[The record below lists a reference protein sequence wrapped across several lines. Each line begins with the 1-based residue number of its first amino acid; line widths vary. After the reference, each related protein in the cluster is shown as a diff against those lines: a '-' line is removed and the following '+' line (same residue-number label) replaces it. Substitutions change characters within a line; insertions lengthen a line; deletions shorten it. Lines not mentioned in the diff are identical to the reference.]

1 MNGKTLLK
9 HRQKH
14 RHYSQRTIDT
24 ICRCDLQQF
33 LYWYDENELDYRNRQ
48 FFLSVD
54 SEVIVY
60 PNIGYH
66 FYTGKVYTPLQL
78 LTDKLKIGY
87 SDALYLLNYFY
98 YKVKK
103 EPLYVV
109 LTGWTA
115 SSYVGRCATGKNNSL
130 DLDYV
135 IAEDLFSSTDTETKA
150 YAFKRA
156 IAYLCDTRHIDKDI
170 VLNLIKQGF
179 IKMDKQ
185 HNLCFISYADPL
197 TKTEVIAITKK
208 GTTDKRF
215 CPNYIKE
222 HHTGFLYARKTNLE
236 AQDFKE
242 LYIFESP
249 VDLLSYL
256 TLVKSRIID
265 ISEHNPDA
273 CYISLN
279 GAGNHAYINKVLER
293 YQSIE
298 QVNLCLD
305 NDTKGIEAAK
315 AIAEQIGDNCYVQD
329 FRVSILKAAS
339 GKDDGNGGFT
349 YYKDYNDLLT
359 QEKKQVGL

>member
-14 RHYSQRTIDT
+14 RHYSQHTIDT

-33 LYWYDENELDYRNRQ
+33 LYWYDESELDYRNRQ
-48 FFLSVD
+48 FYLTAD

-60 PNIGYH
+60 PNIGYS
-66 FYTGKVYTPLQL
+66 FYTGRAYSPLQV

-103 EPLYVV
+103 EPLNAA

-115 SSYVGRCATGKNNSL
+115 SSYAGRCATGKNESL
-130 DLDYV
+130 DLDY
-135 IAEDLFSSTDTETKA
+135 ILTEDLFNSEDIETKA
-150 YAFKRA
+150 YAYKRA
-156 IAYLCDTRHIDKDI
+156 IAYLCDTRHIDRDI
-170 VLNLIKQGF
+170 VLNFIKQGF
-179 IKMDKQ
+179 LKMDKQ

-222 HHTGFLYARKTNLE
+222 HHTGFLYARKANLE
-236 AQDFKE
+236 AQDFYV

-256 TLVKSRIID
+256 TLAKSGGIELPDHSR
-265 ISEHNPDA
+265 DA

-279 GAGNHAYINKVLER
+279 GAGNHAYVNKVLER
-293 YQSIE
+293 YPSIQ

-305 NDTKGIEAAK
+305 NDTKGIEGAATITQQLEK
-315 AIAEQIGDNCYVQD
+315 HYAVED
-329 FRVSILKAAS
+329 FRISILKAAS

>member
-9 HRQKH
+9 HRQQH

-33 LYWYDENELDYRNRQ
+33 LYWYDEAELDYRNRH
-48 FFLSVD
+48 FVLTAD

-60 PNIGYH
+60 PNIGYN
-66 FYTGKVYTPLQL
+66 FYTGRAYTPLQV
-78 LTDKLKIGY
+78 LTDKLNIGY

-103 EPLYVV
+103 EPLNAA

-115 SSYVGRCATGKNNSL
+115 SSYAGRCAAGKNCSL
-130 DLDYV
+130 DLDYI
-135 IAEDLFSSTDTETKA
+135 IAEDLFISPNIEIKA
-150 YAFKRA
+150 YAYKRA
-156 IAYLCDTRHIDKDI
+156 IAYLCDKRHIDRDI

-179 IKMDKQ
+179 LKMDKQ
-185 HNLCFISYADPL
+185 YNLCFVSYADPSA
-197 TKTEVIAITKK
+197 KTEVVAITKK

-222 HHTGFLYARKTNLE
+222 HHTGFLYARKANLE
-236 AQDFKE
+236 AQDYKE

-249 VDLLSYL
+249 IDLLSFL
-256 TLVKSRIID
+256 TLVRDKYIELPDRS
-265 ISEHNPDA
+265 PDA

-279 GAGNHAYINKVLER
+279 GASNRAFVDKVLER
-293 YQSIE
+293 YTTIE

-305 NDTKGIEAAK
+305 NDTKGIEGAA
-315 AIAEQIGDNCYVQD
+315 AIAERIGNRCQVEDL
-329 FRVSILKAAS
+329 RVSILKAAS
-339 GKDDGNGGFT
+339 GKEDGNGGYT

-359 QEKKQVGL
+359 QADVRVEL